1 MGAAF
6 ILMLREG
13 MEAALIVGILLAY
26 LVSVGRKDRA
36 ASVWAG
42 TLAAVVVSVGIAGI
56 LFFSAA
62 EFEGRREEIFEGIAS
77 LTAVGVL
84 TWMIFW
90 MRRHALGLKRALHEK
105 VDEALREPNRF
116 ALASIAFVVVV
127 REGIET
133 ALFGYATVRQVGAGP
148 ATVGGALGLA
158 AAILLGVGI
167 YNGGVRLNLSKF
179 FTLTGGFLLIVA
191 AGLAA
196 HGVHEFIEAG
206 IVPAGVDH
214 LWDAGRILS
223 DGSGAGAFLKQMF
236 GYNAD
241 PALTEFLAWAIYLFV
256 LGFLFLRPLINMR
269 RTRPGLETA

>member
-6 ILMLREG
+6 VLMLREG

-42 TLAAVVVSVGIAGI
+42 TLAAVLVSVGVAGI

-62 EFEGRREEIFEGIAS
+62 GFEGRREEIFEAIAS
-77 LTAVGVL
+77 LAAVGVL

-90 MRRHALGLKRALHEK
+90 MRHHALGLKGALHEK
-105 VDEALREPNRF
+105 LDQALREPNRF
-116 ALASIAFVVVV
+116 ALGSIAFVVVV

-133 ALFGYATVRQVGAGP
+133 SLFGYATVRQVGVGP

-167 YNGGVRLNLSKF
+167 YKGGVRLNLSKF

-196 HGVHEFIEAG
+196 HGVHEFVEAG
-206 IVPAGVDH
+206 IVPAGVDP

-223 DGSGAGAFLKQMF
+223 DGSGAGAFLRQMF
-236 GYNAD
+236 GYNAN
-241 PALTEFLAWAIYLFV
+241 PALTEFLAWGIYLLV
-256 LGFLFLRPLINMR
+256 VGFLFLKPLVQIG
-269 RTRPGLETA
+269 RTSSPLETA